1 MKKFGIFTIWSTV
14 PLIIILY
21 FGDNEP
27 IPIFLVL
34 LAYLMLALWVVRG
47 MWRFII
53 QPPGED
59 SWRFDGEECPYFCLS
74 AGEGD
79 TSVGLRAIWLREKLK
94 FSNNKRKKKKWQK
107 ELDALKEKYDIFD
120 NMRKVRAAEK
130 KILDIGAFKTELK
143 KYGEHAPKLS
153 CPHCGDG
160 GNVWRNKDAK
170 VEERSREAG
179 IIGSVIGRKTVTE
192 KNVTKLHCKSCGTSW
207 VI

>member
-1 MKKFGIFTIWSTV
+1 MKKFGIFTIW
-14 PLIIILY
+14 LILPFLIAFYFEENELIVFLALFAIL
-21 FGDNEP
+21 
-27 IPIFLVL
+27 I
-34 LAYLMLALWVVRG
+34 LALWIVRG
-47 MWRFII
+47 AWRFIF

-94 FSNNKRKKKKWQK
+94 FSINKRKKKKWQK

-130 KILDIGAFKTELK
+130 KILDIGTFKTELK

-153 CPHCGDG
+153 CPHCGDR

-170 VEERSREAG
+170 VEERSRESG

-192 KNVTKLHCKSCGTSW
+192 KSVTKLHCKNCGTSW